1 MTLKK
6 GHYDHLDLRP
16 AIGRK
21 GLKTFHLEADT
32 PGDELELGC
41 GADSD
46 PRDFPITER
55 MALRRGLIPCPQCEQ
70 IKAKEIA
77 AEALEDLKAVTRDQ

>member
-6 GHYDHLDLRP
+6 GHYEHLDLRP

-32 PGDELELGC
+32 PGDELEAAC
-41 GADSD
+41 GIDPD
-46 PRDFPITER
+46 PRDFPITQR
-55 MALRRGLIPCPQCEQ
+55 HALRRGLTPCPKCSQ
-70 IKAKEIA
+70 IEATEIA
-77 AEALEDLKAVTRDQ
+77 AEALEELNEASDE

>member
-6 GHYDHLDLRP
+6 GHYTHLDLRP

-32 PGDELELGC
+32 PDYALSPAC
-41 GADSD
+41 GVDRD
-46 PRDFPITER
+46 PRDFPITQR
-55 MALRRGLIPCPQCEQ
+55 MALRRGLTPCPQCSQ
-70 IKAKEIA
+70 IEAKEIA
-77 AEALEDLKAVTRDQ
+77 ADALEELKAGEE